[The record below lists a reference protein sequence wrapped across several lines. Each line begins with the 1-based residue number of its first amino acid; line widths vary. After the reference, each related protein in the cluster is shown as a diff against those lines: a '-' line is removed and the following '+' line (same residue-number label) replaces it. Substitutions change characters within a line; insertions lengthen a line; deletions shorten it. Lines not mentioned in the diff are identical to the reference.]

1 MEIDSGH
8 IDLADVQKTILEM
21 EQDRM
26 GHMEALGIVLRLI
39 ELNPGDYSIKELC
52 SILIDILAE
61 ETSFENISLLLYDP
75 RREVLKLAAAKGLHQ
90 VFSETRDDSKYNK
103 DLYFRRG
110 KSIAWSVFDS
120 QQPLFIED
128 SSADRIPQVEN
139 AKFVPASL
147 ACLPISSKGVLNLS
161 SSRKREFPNHLRRN
175 LIIITQVM
183 GHILQEK
190 QFHELLNNSH
200 YHIQNIVDANTRA
213 IAQRGDDSRQSIEY
227 LEAAIDSAPQG
238 ICLTNAAGEITKI
251 NRSLKKL
258 LECGEDII
266 EKEGLGRFFFDATA
280 FLSLSKAIKAEHLA
294 KFSGVRLLRPDGSTF
309 LADIFFHPIIDKN
322 GTKQGGIIVI
332 HDISDQHRDSER
344 KIREEKLRALGSMAA
359 GIAHDFNNLLMA
371 ILGNVELLQLDLADT
386 SHAKRL
392 NNIELCVQ
400 DGAKTIKRLQSFV
413 GHTSPPKTEGVQ
425 TTRVAQIISEAIE
438 LTKPMWK
445 DSCQKK
451 GCLIQIETDLDESV
465 HAQIPGYELR
475 EILTNL
481 ILNAVD
487 AMQKGGTIR
496 LSTYLRD
503 SMAVIEISDNG
514 AGMDKDTQKHIFDPY
529 FTTKDVGSS
538 GLGLSIVYGLITNAG
553 GGIEVESD
561 PGYGTTFVITLPSPS
576 SQKENQAVTRN
587 KIQDSRKEGLK
598 ILAIDDE
605 IQIVEL
611 IQLMLKEA
619 GHEVISCSDSE
630 KALEMIKNQ
639 DFDLVLTDLGMP
651 GISGWEIARAVKE
664 KNASIPVVL
673 MTGWGAGYEGKDLS
687 DKCVDEV
694 ISKPFRLQNI
704 LDVLTRLFP
713 KT

>member
-1 MEIDSGH
+1 MKLDSEH
-8 IDLADVQKTILEM
+8 IDLAKVQKTILEM
-21 EQDRM
+21 EHDRM

-39 ELNPGDYSIKELC
+39 ELNPGDYSIQELC
-52 SILIDILAE
+52 GILIDILAE

-75 RREVLKLAAAKGLHQ
+75 KKEVLKLAAAKGLHQ
-90 VFSETRDDSKYNK
+90 IFTEIDDDRNYNK

-110 KSIAWSVFDS
+110 NSIAWSVFDS

-128 SSADRIPQVEN
+128 SSQDTIPQVEN

-161 SSRKREFPNHLRRN
+161 SSKKRKFPNHLRRN

-200 YHIQNIVDANTRA
+200 YHIQNIVEANTRA
-213 IAQRGDDSRQSIEY
+213 MAQRGDGGRQNIEY

-238 ICLTNAAGEITKI
+238 ICLTQASGEITKV
-251 NRSLKKL
+251 NRGLRKL
-258 LECGEDII
+258 LGCDEETIL
-266 EKEGLGRFFFDATA
+266 KEGLGRFFFDATA

-294 KFSGVRLLRPDGSTF
+294 KFSGIRLIRPDGTTF

-322 GTKQGGIIVI
+322 GRKQGGIIVI

-344 KIREEKLRALGSMAA
+344 RIREEKLRALGSMAA

-371 ILGNVELLQLDLADT
+371 ILGNVELLQLDLKGT
-386 SHAKRL
+386 PYEKRL

-413 GHTSPPKTEGVQ
+413 RHTHTPKTENGQ
-425 TTRVAQIISEAIE
+425 ATCVAHIISEAIE
-438 LTKPMWK
+438 LTRPMWK

-451 GCLIQIETDLDESV
+451 GCLIKIETNLDESV
-465 HAQIPGYELR
+465 MTDIPGYELR

-487 AMQKGGTIR
+487 AMQNGGKIR
-496 LSTYLRD
+496 LSTYIRD
-503 SMAVIEISDNG
+503 SKAVIEVADNG
-514 AGMDKDTQKHIFDPY
+514 SGMDSETKKHIFDPY
-529 FTTKDVGSS
+529 FTTKEVGSS
-538 GLGLSIVYGLITNAG
+538 GLGLSIVYGLVTNAG
-553 GGIEVESD
+553 GTIEVESE
-561 PGYGTTFVITLPSPS
+561 PGHGTTFSITLPCHCS
-576 SQKENQAVTRN
+576 SEKKANKNRN
-587 KIQDSRKEGLK
+587 KVQEEQGKQLR
-598 ILAIDDE
+598 ILAVDDE
-605 IQIVEL
+605 TQIVEL
-611 IQLMLKEA
+611 IRLMLKEA
-619 GHEVISCSDSE
+619 GHQVVSCSDSI
-630 KALEMIKNQ
+630 KAREMIKEEK
-639 DFDLVLTDLGMP
+639 FDLVLTDLGMP

-664 KNASIPVVL
+664 KNPGTPVVL

-694 ISKPFRLQNI
+694 ISKPFRMKNI
-704 LDVLTRLFP
+704 LNVLGRLFP
-713 KT
+713 ES